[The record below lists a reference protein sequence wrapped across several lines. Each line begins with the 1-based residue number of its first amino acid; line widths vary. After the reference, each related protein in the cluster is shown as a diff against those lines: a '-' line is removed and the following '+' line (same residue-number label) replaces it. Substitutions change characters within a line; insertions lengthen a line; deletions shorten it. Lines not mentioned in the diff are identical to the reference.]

1 MYAVQL
7 WAGGMGRGV
16 LDMAVVL
23 DLICGVV
30 LELVGG
36 GVVLVGLGGG
46 NIAELR
52 EARPCRKPTNTRRP
66 WSMAAAER
74 RSAWQRA
81 TSSSAR
87 PVSRAV
93 PTARSAAPRAC
104 RPLPACLALD

>member
-36 GVVLVGLGGG
+36 GVVLVVLGGG
-46 NIAELR
+46 NIA
-52 EARPCRKPTNTRRP
+52 
-66 WSMAAAER
+66 
-74 RSAWQRA
+74 
-81 TSSSAR
+81 
-87 PVSRAV
+87 
-93 PTARSAAPRAC
+93 
-104 RPLPACLALD
+104 